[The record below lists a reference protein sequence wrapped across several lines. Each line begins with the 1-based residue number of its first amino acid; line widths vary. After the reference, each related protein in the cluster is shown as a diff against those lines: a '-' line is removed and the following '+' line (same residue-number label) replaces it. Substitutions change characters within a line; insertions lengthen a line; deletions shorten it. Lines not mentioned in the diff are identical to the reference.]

1 MMAQQS
7 TKSYL
12 LMLIL
17 INVILLKLVQ
27 LKHGKR
33 FLVQKISKSNNPNW
47 IQRRRLKIL
56 AQAVQP
62 DKSSVKNSVISDE
75 QFDEKTNLLTAR
87 IREIDTQKEKPN
99 MLIKKQKSQE
109 TKMVNS
115 DFRDLRIKLN
125 VENRLKYSN
134 KNSVNQ
140 LLIPPDDDKK
150 LRKFF
155 FVIKK
160 LMAMESFIVKR
171 DRLWLRMVGSLRR
184 VD

>member
-1 MMAQQS
+1 
-7 TKSYL
+7 
-12 LMLIL
+12 
-17 INVILLKLVQ
+17 
-27 LKHGKR
+27 
-33 FLVQKISKSNNPNW
+33 
-47 IQRRRLKIL
+47 
-56 AQAVQP
+56 
-62 DKSSVKNSVISDE
+62 
-75 QFDEKTNLLTAR
+75 
-87 IREIDTQKEKPN
+87 
-99 MLIKKQKSQE
+99 
-109 TKMVNS
+109 MVNS